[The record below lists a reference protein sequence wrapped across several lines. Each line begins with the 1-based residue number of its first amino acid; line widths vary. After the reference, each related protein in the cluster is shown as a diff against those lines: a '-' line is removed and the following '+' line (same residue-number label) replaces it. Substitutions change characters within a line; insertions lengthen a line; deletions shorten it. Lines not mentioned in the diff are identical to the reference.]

1 MGEWGKGVRGEY
13 RKWVR
18 RREEG
23 GGSGGRAEGGEW
35 GKGVRG
41 EGGEG

>member
-18 RREEG
+18 RS